1 MIMEHI
7 NIGNVKIEKTL
18 ALAPMASV
26 ADRPF
31 RHLCMEYGASYCV
44 TEMVSSKGL
53 CYSDNKTAELC
64 TITEKE
70 RPCGIQLFGSE
81 PDFMAKSVKLI
92 LPYDPDIIDI
102 NMGCPVPKVVNN
114 GSGSALL
121 KNIPLA
127 VDIVKAVKSQ
137 TDKPVTVKMRIGW
150 DDNTVNALEFANAIE
165 KAGAD
170 AIAVHG
176 RTRMQ
181 YYSGS
186 ANWDIIKQVKENSS
200 VPIIGNG
207 DVTDLESCLKMYE
220 HTHCDLVM
228 VGRGAYGNPFL
239 FEEVKS
245 HFEGKPYT
253 PPTLEQRM
261 ETMLYHIRLILENSK
276 CEEFGI
282 KTARKHSAWYMT
294 GLYGSAKFR
303 SRCYSLSSYDDAVQ
317 LAKDFIELQK
327 THICEI

>member
-1 MIMEHI
+1 MNYI
-7 NIGNVKIEKTL
+7 NIGNVKIQKTL

-31 RHLCMEYGASYCV
+31 RHLCMEHGASYCV

-53 CYSDNKTAELC
+53 CYSDRKTEELC
-64 TITEKE
+64 TITQKE
-70 RPCGIQLFGSE
+70 RPCAIQLFGSE
-81 PDFMAKSVKLI
+81 PEFMAKSVKI
-92 LPYDPDIIDI
+92 ISQFNPDIIDI
-102 NMGCPVPKVVNN
+102 NMGCPVPKIVNN
-114 GSGSALL
+114 GSGSSLM
-121 KNIPLA
+121 KDIPLA
-127 VDIVKAVKSQ
+127 MDLVKAVKSE
-137 TDKPVTVKMRIGW
+137 TDIPVTVKMRIGW
-150 DDNTVNALEFANAIE
+150 DDASINALEFANAIE

-181 YYSGS
+181 FYSGK

-207 DVTDLESCLKMYE
+207 DITTIKDCLKMYDY
-220 HTHCDLVM
+220 TKCDLAM

-239 FEEVKS
+239 FDEVKS
-245 HFEGKPYT
+245 YFDGKSYT
-253 PPTLEQRM
+253 PPTLEERM
-261 ETMLYHIRLILENSK
+261 NTMLYHIRLILENSK

-317 LAKDFIELQK
+317 LANDFIKIQK
-327 THICEI
+327 DYERNR